1 MNLSCV
7 GGVHVLVKVGE
18 GEHGLGRVEQ
28 VVHRDEPGIQ
38 HRLNS
43 NQALYTQQTNY
54 LLIVTTKPNHR
65 NVMDVPNVITS
76 YSVRSE
82 LKSR

>member
-43 NQALYTQQTNY
+43 NQAWYTQQNY
-54 LLIVTTKPNHR
+54 LAIVPTNVNHR

-76 YSVRSE
+76 YSVRCE

>member
-1 MNLSCV
+1 MNLGCV

-43 NQALYTQQTNY
+43 NQALYTHSK
-54 LLIVTTKPNHR
+54 LITC
-65 NVMDVPNVITS
+65 
-76 YSVRSE
+76 
-82 LKSR
+82 